1 MISEPR
7 KINLR
12 ELALHILDIAE
23 NSISANADK
32 IRIVVEEDI
41 PKDVLRIVIED
52 NGKGMDQDTLER
64 VIDLFVTSRTTRKVG
79 LGIPFFKS
87 AAEACGGTFKILSE
101 VDGGTKVEAL
111 FKYNHIDRMPLG
123 NIIGTMLTLIIG
135 SPEVNWLFEYQNG
148 KERFIFDDE
157 PIKQMLG
164 DIPLSDPMV
173 LKFIRTTLEEGIR
186 NVQKEYQTENLFVPT
201 RVNL

>member
-52 NGKGMDQDTLER
+52 NGKGMDQATLEK
-64 VIDLFVTSRTTRKVG
+64 VIDPFVTSRTTRKVG
-79 LGIPFFKS
+79 LGIPF
-87 AAEACGGTFKILSE
+87 
-101 VDGGTKVEAL
+101 
-111 FKYNHIDRMPLG
+111 KYSHIDRMPLG
-123 NIIGTMLTLIIG
+123 NIVETMLTLIIG

-157 PIKQMLG
+157 PIKQILG